1 MGFLLGLPLKL
12 LALVFGLL
20 RVLIP
25 VLLLILVVRWLWRKY
40 GGHKRSESDEKRP
53 NPTSKGRC
61 IPWTTRKSRT
71 MTGTRNDPACRPDV
85 IRRNH
90 AVRFLMSSV
99 VIVLSFVLRKLYL
112 VSAMAVVLE
121 T

>member
-40 GGHKRSESDEKRP
+40 GGHKRSESAKKT
-53 NPTSKGRC
+53 NPTSRDRC
-61 IPWTTRKSRT
+61 IPWITRKSRT

-90 AVRFLMSSV
+90 AEGF
-99 VIVLSFVLRKLYL
+99 
-112 VSAMAVVLE
+112 
-121 T
+121 

>member
-40 GGHKRSESDEKRP
+40 GGHRRSESAKKDEP
-53 NPTSKGRC
+53 HFKG
-61 IPWTTRKSRT
+61 PVYTRGLQGSQGR
-71 MTGTRNDPACRPDV
+71 
-85 IRRNH
+85 
-90 AVRFLMSSV
+90 
-99 VIVLSFVLRKLYL
+99 
-112 VSAMAVVLE
+112 
-121 T
+121 

>member
-40 GGHKRSESDEKRP
+40 GGHRRSESAKKDEPHFKGP
-53 NPTSKGRC
+53 VYTCLLYTSPSPR
-61 IPWTTRKSRT
+61 
-71 MTGTRNDPACRPDV
+71 DV
-85 IRRNH
+85 YTVDYKEVKDDDRH
-90 AVRFLMSSV
+90 
-99 VIVLSFVLRKLYL
+99 K
-112 VSAMAVVLE
+112 E
-121 T
+121 

>member
-40 GGHKRSESDEKRP
+40 GGHRRSVYTVDYKEVKDDDRHKE
-53 NPTSKGRC
+53 
-61 IPWTTRKSRT
+61 
-71 MTGTRNDPACRPDV
+71 
-85 IRRNH
+85 
-90 AVRFLMSSV
+90 
-99 VIVLSFVLRKLYL
+99 
-112 VSAMAVVLE
+112 
-121 T
+121 

>member
-25 VLLLILVVRWLWRKY
+25 VLLLILVIRWLWRKY
-40 GGHKRSESDEKRP
+40 GGHRRSESAKKDEP
-53 NPTSKGRC
+53 RC
-61 IPWTTRKSRT
+61 IPWITRKSRT

-90 AVRFLMSSV
+90 AEGF
-99 VIVLSFVLRKLYL
+99 
-112 VSAMAVVLE
+112 
-121 T
+121 

>member
-40 GGHKRSESDEKRP
+40 GGHRRSESAKKDEPVPFQDAFSGARLCFFSSSP
-53 NPTSKGRC
+53 ELYQTWYNLQ
-61 IPWTTRKSRT
+61 
-71 MTGTRNDPACRPDV
+71 
-85 IRRNH
+85 IR
-90 AVRFLMSSV
+90 
-99 VIVLSFVLRKLYL
+99 
-112 VSAMAVVLE
+112 
-121 T
+121 